1 MQIISFPYK
10 GKDSPNSASF
20 RIFASFCVSPSCFL
34 NLQLLP
40 LGDVQRIPILPVL
53 RVITWEDGKRYEID
67 WVIDIR
73 QAPAMKAG
81 GQEIGIRYKYTG
93 KDGIYSLSAA
103 QIRPEAIWDDGL
115 QRRISSLHN

>member
-1 MQIISFPYK
+1 MSCCIKSGQQRLAAGRKNF
-10 GKDSPNSASF
+10 
-20 RIFASFCVSPSCFL
+20 IFFL
-34 NLQLLP
+34 CP
-40 LGDVQRIPILPVL
+40 LDGEQFIPILPVL

-81 GQEIGIRYKYTG
+81 GQEISIRYKYTG